1 MFMVLAKMS
10 PMSRELGMSTSSTFS
25 MLSVE
30 RSSSRSPPSSS
41 PSSRPPKKPG
51 AGGFG
56 SASPKKPLR
65 VRKSRRGQEENREGT
80 GQDRE
85 TPEVPRG
92 RDREGAARRVRG
104 VTMRAALDRIAD
116 ESRSVDTRSR
126 SGKTPA
132 RVTTT
137 DRIDA
142 GDPECAERGKRVDRA
157 RARTSRRTSRSSL
170 VHASRSGSRALAG
183 LCAARGLRGR
193 LCPRARRG
201 FRESKAPTSSQARA
215 SSIFFFEIFVK
226 RGEAPRKRG
235 RLSRCGPYVRQNGSR
250 E

>member
-56 SASPKKPLR
+56 SAAPKKPLR

-92 RDREGAARRVRG
+92 RDREVTARRVRG

-132 RVTTT
+132 RVTPT

-142 GDPECAERGKRVDRA
+142 GDPECPERGKHVDRA

-170 VHASRSGSRALAG
+170 VHSSRSGSRALAG

-226 RGEAPRKRG
+226 RGEAPRKRRTRFRDVG
-235 RLSRCGPYVRQNGSR
+235 VLRQNGSR

>member
-51 AGGFG
+51 VGGFG
-56 SASPKKPLR
+56 SAAPKKPLR

-80 GQDRE
+80 GQDCE

-92 RDREGAARRVRG
+92 RDREVTARRVRG
-104 VTMRAALDRIAD
+104 VAMRAALDRIAD

-142 GDPECAERGKRVDRA
+142 RAIPSAPSVGGASIARGHVRRAEHLVRVSSTPVARVRVRSPVCARREACAVGCA
-157 RARTSRRTSRSSL
+157 RARGAPFQNQSADKQS
-170 VHASRSGSRALAG
+170 VF
-183 LCAARGLRGR
+183 
-193 LCPRARRG
+193 G
-201 FRESKAPTSSQARA
+201 FFR
-215 SSIFFFEIFVK
+215 
-226 RGEAPRKRG
+226 
-235 RLSRCGPYVRQNGSR
+235 
-250 E
+250 